1 MKVLKKLGFFL
12 AAAVLAVAFSLN
24 SSGCLNDAQLG
35 PNEENQLSQTKPQ
48 FLKIGDGNRSLKK
61 VLQVSQFV
69 TKKDGGEL
77 ILEYKGDENN
87 NGNVYCKITLKI
99 FAETISEDAEL
110 TFSLD
115 DQELVGNID
124 VQFGRHGIT
133 FSKPALLV
141 IEAKQMDLS
150 NTPIQR
156 VDVYYDNADI
166 GQWELM
172 ERKEVIVKQ
181 DEGYLK
187 VIEAEIPHFSRYAV
201 GWGE

>member
-1 MKVLKKLGFFL
+1 MKRISKSLVFL
-12 AAAVLAVAFSLN
+12 MAVTLMTGLALNFNGCTAKAPMAADETKSWA
-24 SSGCLNDAQLG
+24 
-35 PNEENQLSQTKPQ
+35 SQGKPQ
-48 FLKIGDGNRSLKK
+48 FLKIGDGNGSLKK
-61 VLQVSQFV
+61 MLQVSQLV

-124 VQFGRHGIT
+124 VQFGPHGIT

-150 NTPIQR
+150 NVPVER
-156 VDVYYDNADI
+156 VDIYYDNAGV
-166 GQWELM
+166 GQWEKM
-172 ERKEVIVKQ
+172 ESKEVIVKQ

-187 VIEAEIPHFSRYAV
+187 IIEAEIPHFSRYAV
-201 GWGE
+201 GWN